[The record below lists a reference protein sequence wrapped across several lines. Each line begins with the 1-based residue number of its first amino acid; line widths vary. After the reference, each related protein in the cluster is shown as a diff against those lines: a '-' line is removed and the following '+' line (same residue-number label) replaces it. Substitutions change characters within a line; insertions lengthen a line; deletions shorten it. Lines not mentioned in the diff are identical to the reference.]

1 MAAFPH
7 LPAQTTLR
15 AMCTPWLWNAVAP
28 LVVAFCSITVLRL
41 RDISDVPL
49 DPCMHLEA
57 FIYPDRAL
65 GFRNSPPF
73 AMQAQPAG
81 VMQDHKSL
89 SSATKRPEL
98 TGCSPDRKSP
108 VRFISDPYDY
118 PRKRTSLACEVCR
131 VRKVR
136 CDAGKPGCGSCTKLG
151 VACSYATVR
160 NCR

>member
-7 LPAQTTLR
+7 LPAQTTVR
-15 AMCTPWLWNAVAP
+15 AMCAPWLWKKLCHRV
-28 LVVAFCSITVLRL
+28 LVVDCDLLSVLRL
-41 RDISDVPL
+41 RDISDVPF

-65 GFRNSPPF
+65 GFRNSPSF

-81 VMQDHKSL
+81 VMQDHKFP
-89 SSATKRPEL
+89 SSA
-98 TGCSPDRKSP
+98 SPDRKSP
-108 VRFISDPYDY
+108 VRYISDPYDY
-118 PRKRTSLACEVCR
+118 PRKRTSVACEVCR

-151 VACSYATVR
+151 VACSYATAR